1 MEDIQSKFNGD
12 IIKNNSTVG
21 YQKGKLLG
29 KGGFSKCYKCLDLKD
44 QKIYAMKELEKKDIS
59 RNEIDIHKS
68 LEHNNIVSYKD
79 SIIDNDT
86 VYIIMEF
93 CENKDLASF
102 IGENKKRKNLKE
114 IEVQYFILQIIHAI
128 KYMHKKY
135 IVHRDL
141 KPGNIFLNQ
150 NLEVKI
156 GDFGLAKK
164 FAYIGEK
171 IKDHCGTLQ
180 YMAPEV
186 VDKKSESSYE
196 VDIWAIGVIL
206 YYLIIGKL
214 PFKSSNQ
221 EETEEKI
228 KKVDY
233 TYPKDAII
241 SDAAKDLISQILV
254 KDPIKRPS
262 LRQILMH
269 DFFKLGRAI
278 PKLIPISFKD
288 KEPSIEYIRN
298 FMVDAD
304 KNGIVNKK
312 VTTTDL
318 KTQFPENKIVDNKEV
333 NYDIYLK
340 NCIFKYIGKYG
351 ISYRLNN
358 GNFGVSFRDFSNII
372 LIPGI
377 NKYYYFPTGYSNNT
391 NNTNNRII
399 GYLKDKDKILGNHDL
414 EKKLKLLESFM
425 KIGTINNSS
434 ISQNNPNIFQKE
446 EDYNEINEENPTYV
460 KKYYKFDNISILLS
474 LSNKNIQIYF
484 FNGESILFSKKNDEA
499 KFFSINKNEL
509 NCQVYPI
516 NTINENQNISI
527 MKKLQ
532 YTKTLIEKVMYEDE
546 RRRLKI

>member
-12 IIKNNSTVG
+12 IIKNDSTDIE
-21 YQKGKLLG
+21 YQKGQLLG
-29 KGGFSKCYKCLDLKD
+29 KGGFSYCYKCLDLKE
-44 QKIYAMKELEKKDIS
+44 QKIYVMKQLENNDIS
-59 RNEIDIHKS
+59 RNEIEIHKS
-68 LEHNNIVSYKD
+68 LKHNNIVSYKD
-79 SIIDNDT
+79 SIIDNNT
-86 VYIIMEF
+86 VYIIVEF

-102 IGENKKRKNLKE
+102 FGENKKRKNLKE
-114 IEVQYFILQIIHAI
+114 IEVQYFILQIIHAL
-128 KYMHKKY
+128 KYLHKRR

-141 KPGNIFLNQ
+141 KPGNIFLNK

-156 GDFGLAKK
+156 GDFGLAKQ
-164 FAYIGEK
+164 FAYMGEK
-171 IKDHCGTLQ
+171 IKHQGGTLQ

-186 VDKKSESSYE
+186 VENSESSFE
-196 VDIWAIGVIL
+196 VDIWAIGVIM
-206 YYLIIGKL
+206 YYLILGKL
-214 PFKSSNQ
+214 PFRGSNQ
-221 EETEEKI
+221 EETKEKI

-233 TYPKDAII
+233 TYQKDAII
-241 SDAAKDLISQILV
+241 SEAAKDLISQILV

-312 VTTTDL
+312 ITTTNL
-318 KTQFPENKIVDNKEV
+318 KIQFPENKIVDNKEV

-391 NNTNNRII
+391 NNRII

-425 KIGTINNSS
+425 KIGTIDNSS

-446 EDYNEINEENPTYV
+446 DDYNENNEENPTYV

-532 YTKTLIEKVMYEDE
+532 YTKSLIEKVMYEDE

>member
-12 IIKNNSTVG
+12 IIKNDSTDIE
-21 YQKGKLLG
+21 YQKGQLLG
-29 KGGFSKCYKCLDLKD
+29 KGGFSYCYKCLDLKE
-44 QKIYAMKELEKKDIS
+44 QKIYVMKQLENNDIS
-59 RNEIDIHKS
+59 RNEIEIHKS
-68 LEHNNIVSYKD
+68 LKHNNIVSYKD

-86 VYIIMEF
+86 VYIIVEF

-102 IGENKKRKNLKE
+102 FGENKKRKNLKE
-114 IEVQYFILQIIHAI
+114 IEVQYFILQIIHAL
-128 KYMHKKY
+128 KYLHKRR

-141 KPGNIFLNQ
+141 KPGNIFLNK

-156 GDFGLAKK
+156 GDFGLAKQ
-164 FAYIGEK
+164 FAYMGEK
-171 IKDHCGTLQ
+171 IKHQGGTLQ

-186 VDKKSESSYE
+186 VENSESSFE
-196 VDIWAIGVIL
+196 VDIWAIGVIM

-214 PFKSSNQ
+214 PFRGSNQ
-221 EETEEKI
+221 EETKEKI

-233 TYPKDAII
+233 TYQKDAII
-241 SDAAKDLISQILV
+241 SEAAKDLISQILV

-312 VTTTDL
+312 ITTTNL
-318 KTQFPENKIVDNKEV
+318 KIQFPENKIVDNKEV

-391 NNTNNRII
+391 NNRII

-425 KIGTINNSS
+425 KIGTIDNSS

-446 EDYNEINEENPTYV
+446 EDYNENNEENPTYV

-532 YTKTLIEKVMYEDE
+532 YTKSLIEKVMYEDE

>member
-12 IIKNNSTVG
+12 IIKNDSTDIE
-21 YQKGKLLG
+21 YQKGQLLG
-29 KGGFSKCYKCLDLKD
+29 KGGFSYCYKCLDLKE
-44 QKIYAMKELEKKDIS
+44 QKIYVMKQLEYNDIS
-59 RNEIDIHKS
+59 RNEIEIHKS
-68 LEHNNIVSYKD
+68 LKHNNIVSYKD

-86 VYIIMEF
+86 VYIIVEF

-102 IGENKKRKNLKE
+102 FGENKKRKNLKE
-114 IEVQYFILQIIHAI
+114 IEVQYFILQIIHAL
-128 KYMHKKY
+128 KYLHKRR

-141 KPGNIFLNQ
+141 KPGNIFLNK

-156 GDFGLAKK
+156 GDFGLAKQ
-164 FAYIGEK
+164 FAYMGEK
-171 IKDHCGTLQ
+171 IKHQGGTLQ

-186 VDKKSESSYE
+186 VENSESSFE
-196 VDIWAIGVIL
+196 VDIWAIGVIM

-214 PFKSSNQ
+214 PFRGSNQ
-221 EETEEKI
+221 EETKEKI

-233 TYPKDAII
+233 TYQKDAII
-241 SDAAKDLISQILV
+241 SEAAKDLISQILV

-312 VTTTDL
+312 ITTTNL
-318 KTQFPENKIVDNKEV
+318 KIQFPENKIVDNKEV

-391 NNTNNRII
+391 NNRII

-425 KIGTINNSS
+425 KIGTIDNSS

-446 EDYNEINEENPTYV
+446 DDYNENNEENPTYV

-532 YTKTLIEKVMYEDE
+532 YTKSLIEKVMYEDE

>member
-12 IIKNNSTVG
+12 IIKNDSTGIV
-21 YQKGKLLG
+21 YQKGQLLG
-29 KGGFSKCYKCLDLKD
+29 KGGFSYCYKCLDLKE
-44 QKIYAMKELEKKDIS
+44 QKIYALKELKNEDVS
-59 RNEIDIHKS
+59 RNEIEIHKS
-68 LEHNNIVSYKD
+68 LKHNNIVSYKD

-86 VYIIMEF
+86 VYIIVEF

-102 IGENKKRKNLKE
+102 FGENKKRKNLKE
-114 IEVQYFILQIIHAI
+114 IEVQYFILQIIHAL
-128 KYMHKKY
+128 KYLHKRR

-141 KPGNIFLNQ
+141 KPGNIFLNK

-156 GDFGLAKK
+156 GDFGLAKQ
-164 FAYIGEK
+164 FAYMGEK
-171 IKDHCGTLQ
+171 IKHQGGTLQ

-186 VDKKSESSYE
+186 VENSESSFE
-196 VDIWAIGVIL
+196 VDIWAIGVIM

-214 PFKSSNQ
+214 PFRGSNQ
-221 EETEEKI
+221 EETKEKI

-233 TYPKDAII
+233 TYKKDAII
-241 SDAAKDLISQILV
+241 SEAAKDLISQILV

-304 KNGIVNKK
+304 KNGIVNKEI
-312 VTTTDL
+312 TTTDL
-318 KTQFPENKIVDNKEV
+318 KNQFPENKIVDNKEV

-391 NNTNNRII
+391 NNRII

-425 KIGTINNSS
+425 KIGTIDNSS
-434 ISQNNPNIFQKE
+434 ISQNKPNIFQKE
-446 EDYNEINEENPTYV
+446 EDYNENNEENPTYV

-532 YTKTLIEKVMYEDE
+532 YTKSLIEKVMYEDE

>member
-12 IIKNNSTVG
+12 IIKNDSTDIE
-21 YQKGKLLG
+21 YQKGQLLG
-29 KGGFSKCYKCLDLKD
+29 KGGFSYCYKCLDLKE
-44 QKIYAMKELEKKDIS
+44 QKIYVMKQLENNDIS
-59 RNEIDIHKS
+59 RNEIEIHKS
-68 LEHNNIVSYKD
+68 LKHNNIVSYKD

-114 IEVQYFILQIIHAI
+114 IEVQYFILQIIHAL
-128 KYMHKKY
+128 KYLHKRR

-141 KPGNIFLNQ
+141 KPGNIFLNK

-156 GDFGLAKK
+156 GDFGLAKQ
-164 FAYIGEK
+164 FAYMGEK
-171 IKDHCGTLQ
+171 IKHQGGTLQ

-186 VDKKSESSYE
+186 VENSEYSFE
-196 VDIWAIGVIL
+196 VDIWAIGVIM

-214 PFKSSNQ
+214 PFRGSNQ
-221 EETEEKI
+221 EETKEKI

-233 TYPKDAII
+233 TYQKDAII
-241 SDAAKDLISQILV
+241 SEAAKNLISQILV

-304 KNGIVNKK
+304 KNGIVNKEI
-312 VTTTDL
+312 TTKDL
-318 KTQFPENKIVDNKEV
+318 KNQFPENKIVDNKEV

-391 NNTNNRII
+391 NNRII

-425 KIGTINNSS
+425 KIGTIDNSS

-446 EDYNEINEENPTYV
+446 EDYNENNEENPTYV

-532 YTKTLIEKVMYEDE
+532 YTKSLIEKVMYEDE

>member
-12 IIKNNSTVG
+12 IIKNDSTDIE
-21 YQKGKLLG
+21 YQKGQLLG
-29 KGGFSKCYKCLDLKD
+29 KGGFSYCYKCLDLKE
-44 QKIYAMKELEKKDIS
+44 QKIYVMKQLEYNDIS
-59 RNEIDIHKS
+59 RNEIEIHKS
-68 LEHNNIVSYKD
+68 LKHNNIVSYKD
-79 SIIDNDT
+79 SIIDNKT
-86 VYIIMEF
+86 VYIIVEF

-102 IGENKKRKNLKE
+102 FGENKKRKNLKE
-114 IEVQYFILQIIHAI
+114 IEVQYFILQIIHAL
-128 KYMHKKY
+128 KYLHKRR

-141 KPGNIFLNQ
+141 KPGNIFLNK

-156 GDFGLAKK
+156 GDFGLAKQ
-164 FAYIGEK
+164 FAYMGEK
-171 IKDHCGTLQ
+171 IKHQGGTLQ

-186 VDKKSESSYE
+186 VENSESSFE
-196 VDIWAIGVIL
+196 VDIWAIGVIM

-214 PFKSSNQ
+214 PFKGSNQ
-221 EETEEKI
+221 EETKEKI

-233 TYPKDAII
+233 TYQKDAII
-241 SDAAKDLISQILV
+241 SEAAKDLISQILV

-312 VTTTDL
+312 ITTTNL
-318 KTQFPENKIVDNKEV
+318 KIQFPENKIVDNKEV

-391 NNTNNRII
+391 NNRII

-425 KIGTINNSS
+425 KIGTIDNSS
-434 ISQNNPNIFQKE
+434 ISHNNPNIFQKE
-446 EDYNEINEENPTYV
+446 EDYNENNEENPTYV

-532 YTKTLIEKVMYEDE
+532 YTKSLIEKVMYEDE

>member
-12 IIKNNSTVG
+12 IIKNDSTDIE
-21 YQKGKLLG
+21 YQKGQLLG
-29 KGGFSKCYKCLDLKD
+29 KGGFSYCYKCLDLKE
-44 QKIYAMKELEKKDIS
+44 QKIYVMKQLENNDIS
-59 RNEIDIHKS
+59 RNEIEIHKS
-68 LEHNNIVSYKD
+68 LKHNNIVLYKD
-79 SIIDNDT
+79 SIIDNNT
-86 VYIIMEF
+86 VYIIVEF

-102 IGENKKRKNLKE
+102 FGENKKRKNLKE
-114 IEVQYFILQIIHAI
+114 IEVQYFILQIIHAL
-128 KYMHKKY
+128 KYLHKRR

-141 KPGNIFLNQ
+141 KPGNIFLNK

-156 GDFGLAKK
+156 GDFGLAKQ
-164 FAYIGEK
+164 FAYMGEK
-171 IKDHCGTLQ
+171 IKHQGGTLQ

-186 VDKKSESSYE
+186 VENSESSFE
-196 VDIWAIGVIL
+196 VDIWAIGVIM

-214 PFKSSNQ
+214 PFRGSNQ
-221 EETEEKI
+221 EETKEKI

-233 TYPKDAII
+233 TYQKDAII
-241 SDAAKDLISQILV
+241 SEAAKDLISQILV

-312 VTTTDL
+312 ITTTNL
-318 KTQFPENKIVDNKEV
+318 KIQFPENKIVDNKEV

-391 NNTNNRII
+391 NNRII

-425 KIGTINNSS
+425 KIGTIDNSS

-446 EDYNEINEENPTYV
+446 EDYNENNEENPTYV

-532 YTKTLIEKVMYEDE
+532 YTKSLIEKVMYEDE

>member
-12 IIKNNSTVG
+12 IIKNDSTDIE
-21 YQKGKLLG
+21 YQKGQLLG
-29 KGGFSKCYKCLDLKD
+29 KGGFSYCYKCLDLKE
-44 QKIYAMKELEKKDIS
+44 QKIYVMKQLEYNDIS
-59 RNEIDIHKS
+59 RNEIEIHKS
-68 LEHNNIVSYKD
+68 LKHNNIVSYKD
-79 SIIDNDT
+79 SIIDNKT
-86 VYIIMEF
+86 VYIIVEF

-102 IGENKKRKNLKE
+102 FGENKKRKNLKE
-114 IEVQYFILQIIHAI
+114 IEVQYFILQIIHAL
-128 KYMHKKY
+128 KYLHKRR

-141 KPGNIFLNQ
+141 KPGNIFLNK

-156 GDFGLAKK
+156 GDFGLAKQ
-164 FAYIGEK
+164 FAYMGEK
-171 IKDHCGTLQ
+171 IKHQGGTLQ

-186 VDKKSESSYE
+186 VENSESSFE
-196 VDIWAIGVIL
+196 VDIWAIGVIM
-206 YYLIIGKL
+206 YYLILGKL
-214 PFKSSNQ
+214 PFRGSNQ
-221 EETEEKI
+221 EETKEKI

-233 TYPKDAII
+233 TYQKDAII
-241 SDAAKDLISQILV
+241 SEAAKDLISQILV

-318 KTQFPENKIVDNKEV
+318 KNQFPENKIVDNKEV

-391 NNTNNRII
+391 NNRII

-446 EDYNEINEENPTYV
+446 EDYNENNENNPIYV

-532 YTKTLIEKVMYEDE
+532 YTKSLIEKVMYEDE

>member
-12 IIKNNSTVG
+12 IIKNDSTDIE
-21 YQKGKLLG
+21 YQKGQLLG
-29 KGGFSKCYKCLDLKD
+29 KGGFSYCYKCLDLKE
-44 QKIYAMKELEKKDIS
+44 QKIYVMKQLEYNDIS
-59 RNEIDIHKS
+59 RNEIEIHKS
-68 LEHNNIVSYKD
+68 LKHNNIVSYKD
-79 SIIDNDT
+79 SIIDNNT
-86 VYIIMEF
+86 VYIIVEF

-102 IGENKKRKNLKE
+102 FGENKKRKNLKE
-114 IEVQYFILQIIHAI
+114 IEVQYFILQIIHAL
-128 KYMHKKY
+128 KYLHKRR

-141 KPGNIFLNQ
+141 KPGNIFLNK

-156 GDFGLAKK
+156 GDFGLAKQ
-164 FAYIGEK
+164 FAYMGEK
-171 IKDHCGTLQ
+171 IKHQGGTLQ

-186 VDKKSESSYE
+186 VENSESSFE
-196 VDIWAIGVIL
+196 VDIWAIGVIM
-206 YYLIIGKL
+206 YYLILGKL
-214 PFKSSNQ
+214 PFRGSNQ
-221 EETEEKI
+221 EETKEKI

-233 TYPKDAII
+233 TYQKDAII
-241 SDAAKDLISQILV
+241 SEAAKNLISQILV

-318 KTQFPENKIVDNKEV
+318 KNQFPENKIVDNKEV

-377 NKYYYFPTGYSNNT
+377 NKYYYFPTGYS

-532 YTKTLIEKVMYEDE
+532 YTKSLIEKVMYEDE

>member
-12 IIKNNSTVG
+12 IIKNDSTDIE
-21 YQKGKLLG
+21 YQKGQLLG
-29 KGGFSKCYKCLDLKD
+29 KGGFSYCYKCLDLKE
-44 QKIYAMKELEKKDIS
+44 QKIYVMKQLENNDIS
-59 RNEIDIHKS
+59 RNEIEIHKS
-68 LEHNNIVSYKD
+68 LKHNNIVSYKD
-79 SIIDNDT
+79 SIIDNNT
-86 VYIIMEF
+86 VYIIVEF

-102 IGENKKRKNLKE
+102 FGENKKRKNLKE
-114 IEVQYFILQIIHAI
+114 IEVQYFILQIIHAL
-128 KYMHKKY
+128 KYLHKRR

-141 KPGNIFLNQ
+141 KPGNIFLNK

-156 GDFGLAKK
+156 GDFGLAKQ
-164 FAYIGEK
+164 FAYMGEK
-171 IKDHCGTLQ
+171 IKHQGGTLQ

-186 VDKKSESSYE
+186 VENSESSFE
-196 VDIWAIGVIL
+196 VDIWAIGVIM
-206 YYLIIGKL
+206 YYLILGKL
-214 PFKSSNQ
+214 PFRGSNQ
-221 EETEEKI
+221 EETKEKI

-233 TYPKDAII
+233 TYQKDAII
-241 SDAAKDLISQILV
+241 SEAAKDLISQILV

-312 VTTTDL
+312 ITTTNL
-318 KTQFPENKIVDNKEV
+318 KIQFPENKIVDNKEV

-391 NNTNNRII
+391 NNRII

-425 KIGTINNSS
+425 KIGTIDNSS
-434 ISQNNPNIFQKE
+434 ISHNNPNIFQKE
-446 EDYNEINEENPTYV
+446 EDYNENNEENPTYV

-532 YTKTLIEKVMYEDE
+532 YTKSLIEKVMYEDE

>member
-12 IIKNNSTVG
+12 IIKNDSAGIV
-21 YQKGKLLG
+21 YQKGQLLG
-29 KGGFSKCYKCLDLKD
+29 KGGFSYCYKCLDLKE
-44 QKIYAMKELEKKDIS
+44 QKIYVMKQLEYNDIS
-59 RNEIDIHKS
+59 RNEIEIHKS
-68 LEHNNIVSYKD
+68 LKHNNIVSYKD
-79 SIIDNDT
+79 SIIDNNT
-86 VYIIMEF
+86 VYIIVEF

-102 IGENKKRKNLKE
+102 FGENKKRKNLKE
-114 IEVQYFILQIIHAI
+114 IEVQYFILQIIHAL
-128 KYMHKKY
+128 KYLHKRR

-141 KPGNIFLNQ
+141 KPGNIFLNK

-156 GDFGLAKK
+156 GDFGLAKQ
-164 FAYIGEK
+164 FAYMGEK
-171 IKDHCGTLQ
+171 IKHQGGTLQ

-186 VDKKSESSYE
+186 VENSESSFE
-196 VDIWAIGVIL
+196 VDIWAIGVIM
-206 YYLIIGKL
+206 YYLILGKL
-214 PFKSSNQ
+214 PFRGSNQ
-221 EETEEKI
+221 EETKEKI

-233 TYPKDAII
+233 TYQKDAII
-241 SDAAKDLISQILV
+241 SEAAKDLISQILV

-391 NNTNNRII
+391 NNRII
-399 GYLKDKDKILGNHDL
+399 GYLKDKDKIIGNHDL

-425 KIGTINNSS
+425 KIGTIDNSS
-434 ISQNNPNIFQKE
+434 ISHNNPNIFQKE
-446 EDYNEINEENPTYV
+446 EDYNENNEENPTYV

-532 YTKTLIEKVMYEDE
+532 YTKSLIEKVMYEDE

>member
-1 MEDIQSKFNGD
+1 MKNED
-12 IIKNNSTVG
+12 V
-21 YQKGKLLG
+21 
-29 KGGFSKCYKCLDLKD
+29 
-44 QKIYAMKELEKKDIS
+44 S
-59 RNEIDIHKS
+59 RNEIEIHKS
-68 LEHNNIVSYKD
+68 LKHNNIVSYKD
-79 SIIDNDT
+79 SIIDNNT
-86 VYIIMEF
+86 VYIIVEF

-102 IGENKKRKNLKE
+102 FGENKKRKNLKE
-114 IEVQYFILQIIHAI
+114 IEVQYFILQIIHAL
-128 KYMHKKY
+128 KYLHKRR

-141 KPGNIFLNQ
+141 KPGNIFLNK

-156 GDFGLAKK
+156 GDFGLAKQ
-164 FAYIGEK
+164 FAYMGEK
-171 IKDHCGTLQ
+171 IKHQGGTLQ

-186 VDKKSESSYE
+186 VENSESSFE
-196 VDIWAIGVIL
+196 VDIWAIGVIM
-206 YYLIIGKL
+206 YYLILGKL
-214 PFKSSNQ
+214 PFRGSNQ
-221 EETEEKI
+221 EETKEKI

-233 TYPKDAII
+233 TYQKDAII
-241 SDAAKDLISQILV
+241 SEAAKDLISQILV

-304 KNGIVNKK
+304 KNGIVNKEI
-312 VTTTDL
+312 TTKDL
-318 KTQFPENKIVDNKEV
+318 KNLFPENKIVDNKEV

-391 NNTNNRII
+391 NNRII

-425 KIGTINNSS
+425 KIGTIDNSS

-446 EDYNEINEENPTYV
+446 DDYNENNEENPTYV

-532 YTKTLIEKVMYEDE
+532 YTKSLIEKVMYEDE

>member
-12 IIKNNSTVG
+12 IIKNDSTDIE
-21 YQKGKLLG
+21 YQKGQLLG
-29 KGGFSKCYKCLDLKD
+29 KGGFSYCYKCLDLKE
-44 QKIYAMKELEKKDIS
+44 QKIYVMKQLENNDIS
-59 RNEIDIHKS
+59 RNEIEIHKS
-68 LEHNNIVSYKD
+68 LKHNNIVSYKD

-86 VYIIMEF
+86 VYIIVEF

-102 IGENKKRKNLKE
+102 FGENKKRKNLKE
-114 IEVQYFILQIIHAI
+114 IEVQYFILQIIHAL
-128 KYMHKKY
+128 KYLHKRR

-141 KPGNIFLNQ
+141 KPGNIFLNK

-156 GDFGLAKK
+156 GDFGLAKQ
-164 FAYIGEK
+164 FAYMGEK
-171 IKDHCGTLQ
+171 IKHQGGTLQ

-186 VDKKSESSYE
+186 VENSEYSFE
-196 VDIWAIGVIL
+196 VDIWAIGVIM

-214 PFKSSNQ
+214 PFRGSNQ
-221 EETEEKI
+221 EETKEKI

-233 TYPKDAII
+233 TYQKDAII
-241 SDAAKDLISQILV
+241 SEAAKDLISQILV

-391 NNTNNRII
+391 NNRII

-425 KIGTINNSS
+425 KIGTIDNSS

-446 EDYNEINEENPTYV
+446 EDYNENNEENPTYV

-532 YTKTLIEKVMYEDE
+532 YTKSLIEKVMYEDE

>member
-12 IIKNNSTVG
+12 IIKNDSTDIE
-21 YQKGKLLG
+21 YQKGQLLG
-29 KGGFSKCYKCLDLKD
+29 KGGFSYCYKCLDLKE
-44 QKIYAMKELEKKDIS
+44 QKIYVMKQLENNDIS
-59 RNEIDIHKS
+59 RNEIEIHKS
-68 LEHNNIVSYKD
+68 LKHNNIVSYKD
-79 SIIDNDT
+79 SIIDNNT
-86 VYIIMEF
+86 VYIIVEF

-102 IGENKKRKNLKE
+102 FGENKKRKNLKE
-114 IEVQYFILQIIHAI
+114 IEVQYFILQIIHAL
-128 KYMHKKY
+128 KYLHKRR

-141 KPGNIFLNQ
+141 KPGNIFLNK

-156 GDFGLAKK
+156 GDFGLAKQ
-164 FAYIGEK
+164 FAYMGEK
-171 IKDHCGTLQ
+171 IKHQGGTLQ

-186 VDKKSESSYE
+186 VENSESSFE
-196 VDIWAIGVIL
+196 VDIWAIGVIM
-206 YYLIIGKL
+206 YYLILGKL
-214 PFKSSNQ
+214 PFRGSNQ
-221 EETEEKI
+221 EETKEKI

-233 TYPKDAII
+233 TYQKDAII
-241 SDAAKDLISQILV
+241 SEAAKDLISQILV

-312 VTTTDL
+312 ITTTNL
-318 KTQFPENKIVDNKEV
+318 KIQFPENKIVDNKEV

-391 NNTNNRII
+391 NNRII

-425 KIGTINNSS
+425 KIGTIDNSS

-446 EDYNEINEENPTYV
+446 EDYNENNEQNPTYV

-532 YTKTLIEKVMYEDE
+532 YTKSLIEKVMYEDE

>member
-12 IIKNNSTVG
+12 IIKNDSTDIE
-21 YQKGKLLG
+21 YQKGQLLG
-29 KGGFSKCYKCLDLKD
+29 KGGFSYCYKCLDLKE
-44 QKIYAMKELEKKDIS
+44 QKIYVMKQLEYNDIS
-59 RNEIDIHKS
+59 RNEIEIHKS
-68 LEHNNIVSYKD
+68 LKHNNIVSYKD
-79 SIIDNDT
+79 SIIDNNT
-86 VYIIMEF
+86 VYIIVEF

-102 IGENKKRKNLKE
+102 FGENKKRKNLKE
-114 IEVQYFILQIIHAI
+114 IEVQYFILQIIHAL
-128 KYMHKKY
+128 KYLHKRR

-141 KPGNIFLNQ
+141 KPGNIFLNK

-156 GDFGLAKK
+156 GDFGLAKQ
-164 FAYIGEK
+164 FAYMGEK
-171 IKDHCGTLQ
+171 IKHQGGTLQ

-186 VDKKSESSYE
+186 VENSESSFE
-196 VDIWAIGVIL
+196 VDIWAIGVIM
-206 YYLIIGKL
+206 YYLILGKL
-214 PFKSSNQ
+214 PFRGSNQ
-221 EETEEKI
+221 EETKEKI

-233 TYPKDAII
+233 TYQKDAII
-241 SDAAKDLISQILV
+241 SEAAKDLISQILV

-312 VTTTDL
+312 ITTTNL
-318 KTQFPENKIVDNKEV
+318 KIQFPENKIVDNKEV

-391 NNTNNRII
+391 NNRII

-425 KIGTINNSS
+425 KIGTIDNSS

-446 EDYNEINEENPTYV
+446 EDYNENNEENPTYV

-532 YTKTLIEKVMYEDE
+532 YTKSLIEKVMYEDE

>member
-12 IIKNNSTVG
+12 IIKNDSTDIE
-21 YQKGKLLG
+21 YQKGQLLG
-29 KGGFSKCYKCLDLKD
+29 KGGFSYCYKCLDLKE
-44 QKIYAMKELEKKDIS
+44 QKIYVMKQLEYNDIS
-59 RNEIDIHKS
+59 RNEIEIHKS
-68 LEHNNIVSYKD
+68 LKHNNIVSYKD

-86 VYIIMEF
+86 VYIIVEF

-102 IGENKKRKNLKE
+102 FGENKKRKNLKE
-114 IEVQYFILQIIHAI
+114 IEVQYFILQIIHAL
-128 KYMHKKY
+128 KYLHKRR

-141 KPGNIFLNQ
+141 KPGNIFLNK

-156 GDFGLAKK
+156 GDFGLAKQ
-164 FAYIGEK
+164 FAYMGEK
-171 IKDHCGTLQ
+171 IKHQGGTLQ

-186 VDKKSESSYE
+186 VENSESSFE
-196 VDIWAIGVIL
+196 VDIWAIGVIM

-214 PFKSSNQ
+214 PFRGSNQ
-221 EETEEKI
+221 EETKEKI

-233 TYPKDAII
+233 TYQKDAII
-241 SDAAKDLISQILV
+241 SEAAKDLISQILV

-312 VTTTDL
+312 ITTTNL
-318 KTQFPENKIVDNKEV
+318 KIQFPENKIVDNKEV

-391 NNTNNRII
+391 NNRII

-425 KIGTINNSS
+425 KIGTIDNSS
-434 ISQNNPNIFQKE
+434 ISQNNPNTFQKE
-446 EDYNEINEENPTYV
+446 EDYNENNEENPTYV

-532 YTKTLIEKVMYEDE
+532 YTKSLIEKVMYEDE

>member
-12 IIKNNSTVG
+12 IIKNDSTDIE
-21 YQKGKLLG
+21 YQKGQLLG
-29 KGGFSKCYKCLDLKD
+29 KGGFSYCYKCLDLKE
-44 QKIYAMKELEKKDIS
+44 QKIYVMKQLEYNDIS
-59 RNEIDIHKS
+59 RNEIEIHKS
-68 LEHNNIVSYKD
+68 LKHNNIVSYKD
-79 SIIDNDT
+79 SIIDNKT
-86 VYIIMEF
+86 VYIIVEF

-102 IGENKKRKNLKE
+102 FGENKKRKNLKE
-114 IEVQYFILQIIHAI
+114 IEVQYFILQIIHAL
-128 KYMHKKY
+128 KYLHKRR

-141 KPGNIFLNQ
+141 KPGNIFLNK

-156 GDFGLAKK
+156 GDFGLAKQ
-164 FAYIGEK
+164 FAYMGEK
-171 IKDHCGTLQ
+171 IKHQGGTLQ

-186 VDKKSESSYE
+186 VENSESSFE
-196 VDIWAIGVIL
+196 VDIWAIGVIM
-206 YYLIIGKL
+206 YYLILGKL
-214 PFKSSNQ
+214 PFRGSNQ
-221 EETEEKI
+221 EETKEKI

-233 TYPKDAII
+233 TYQKDAII
-241 SDAAKDLISQILV
+241 SEAAKDLISQILV

-391 NNTNNRII
+391 NNRII

-425 KIGTINNSS
+425 KIGTIDNSS

-446 EDYNEINEENPTYV
+446 DDYNENNEENPTYV

-532 YTKTLIEKVMYEDE
+532 YTKSLIEKVMYEDE

>member
-12 IIKNNSTVG
+12 TIKNDSTGIV
-21 YQKGKLLG
+21 YQKGQLLG
-29 KGGFSKCYKCLDLKD
+29 KGGFSYCYKCLDLKE
-44 QKIYAMKELEKKDIS
+44 QKIYALKELKNEDVS
-59 RNEIDIHKS
+59 RNEIEIHKS
-68 LEHNNIVSYKD
+68 LKHNNIVSYKD

-86 VYIIMEF
+86 VYIIVEF

-102 IGENKKRKNLKE
+102 FGENKKRKNLKE
-114 IEVQYFILQIIHAI
+114 IEVQYFILQIIHAL
-128 KYMHKKY
+128 KYLHKRR

-141 KPGNIFLNQ
+141 KPGNIFLNK

-156 GDFGLAKK
+156 GDFGLAKQ
-164 FAYIGEK
+164 FAYMGEK
-171 IKDHCGTLQ
+171 IKHQGGTLQ

-186 VDKKSESSYE
+186 VENSESSFE
-196 VDIWAIGVIL
+196 VDIWAIGVIM

-214 PFKSSNQ
+214 PFRGSNQ
-221 EETEEKI
+221 EETKEKI

-233 TYPKDAII
+233 TYQKDAII
-241 SDAAKDLISQILV
+241 SEAAKDLISQILV

-304 KNGIVNKK
+304 KNGIVNKEI
-312 VTTTDL
+312 TTKDL
-318 KTQFPENKIVDNKEV
+318 KNLFPENKIVDNKEV

-391 NNTNNRII
+391 NNRII

-425 KIGTINNSS
+425 KIGTIDNSS

-446 EDYNEINEENPTYV
+446 DDYNENNEENPTYV

-532 YTKTLIEKVMYEDE
+532 YTKSLIEKVMYEDE

>member
-12 IIKNNSTVG
+12 IIKNDSTDIE
-21 YQKGKLLG
+21 YQKGQLLG
-29 KGGFSKCYKCLDLKD
+29 KGGFSYCYKCLDLKE
-44 QKIYAMKELEKKDIS
+44 QKIYVMKQLEYNDIS
-59 RNEIDIHKS
+59 RNEIEIHKS
-68 LEHNNIVSYKD
+68 LKHNNIVSYKD
-79 SIIDNDT
+79 SIIDNNT
-86 VYIIMEF
+86 VYIIVEF

-102 IGENKKRKNLKE
+102 FGENKKRKNLKE
-114 IEVQYFILQIIHAI
+114 IEVQYFILQIIHAL
-128 KYMHKKY
+128 KYLHKRR

-141 KPGNIFLNQ
+141 KPGNIFLNK

-156 GDFGLAKK
+156 GDFGLAKQ
-164 FAYIGEK
+164 FAYMGEK
-171 IKDHCGTLQ
+171 IKHQGGTLQ

-186 VDKKSESSYE
+186 VENSESSFE
-196 VDIWAIGVIL
+196 VDIWAIGVIM

-214 PFKSSNQ
+214 PFRGSNQ
-221 EETEEKI
+221 EETKEKI

-233 TYPKDAII
+233 TYQKDAII
-241 SDAAKDLISQILV
+241 SEAAKDLISQILV

-312 VTTTDL
+312 ITTTNL
-318 KTQFPENKIVDNKEV
+318 KIQFPENKIVDNKEV

-391 NNTNNRII
+391 NNRII
-399 GYLKDKDKILGNHDL
+399 GYLKDKDKIIGNHDL

-425 KIGTINNSS
+425 KIGTIDNSS
-434 ISQNNPNIFQKE
+434 ISHNNPNIFQKE
-446 EDYNEINEENPTYV
+446 EDYNENNEENPTYV

-532 YTKTLIEKVMYEDE
+532 YTKSLIEKVMYEDE

>member
-304 KNGIVNKK
+304 KNGIVNKEI
-312 VTTTDL
+312 TTKDL
-318 KTQFPENKIVDNKEV
+318 KNQFPENKIVDNKEV
-333 NYDIYLK
+333 NNDIYLK

>member
-1 MEDIQSKFNGD
+1 M
-12 IIKNNSTVG
+12 
-21 YQKGKLLG
+21 
-29 KGGFSKCYKCLDLKD
+29 
-44 QKIYAMKELEKKDIS
+44 
-59 RNEIDIHKS
+59 
-68 LEHNNIVSYKD
+68 
-79 SIIDNDT
+79 
-86 VYIIMEF
+86 
-93 CENKDLASF
+93 
-102 IGENKKRKNLKE
+102 
-114 IEVQYFILQIIHAI
+114 
-128 KYMHKKY
+128 
-135 IVHRDL
+135 
-141 KPGNIFLNQ
+141 
-150 NLEVKI
+150 
-156 GDFGLAKK
+156 
-164 FAYIGEK
+164 
-171 IKDHCGTLQ
+171 
-180 YMAPEV
+180 
-186 VDKKSESSYE
+186 
-196 VDIWAIGVIL
+196 

-214 PFKSSNQ
+214 PFRGSNQ
-221 EETEEKI
+221 EETKEKI

-233 TYPKDAII
+233 TYQKDAII
-241 SDAAKDLISQILV
+241 SEAAKNLISQILV

-262 LRQILMH
+262 LRQMLMH

-318 KTQFPENKIVDNKEV
+318 KNQFPENKIVDNKEV

-391 NNTNNRII
+391 NNRII

-425 KIGTINNSS
+425 KIGTIDNSS

-446 EDYNEINEENPTYV
+446 EDYNENNEENPTYV

-532 YTKTLIEKVMYEDE
+532 YTKSLIEKVMYEDE

>member
-12 IIKNNSTVG
+12 IIKNDSTDIE
-21 YQKGKLLG
+21 YQKGQLLG
-29 KGGFSKCYKCLDLKD
+29 KGGFSYCYKCLDLKE
-44 QKIYAMKELEKKDIS
+44 QKIYVMKQLENNDIS
-59 RNEIDIHKS
+59 RNEIEIHKS
-68 LEHNNIVSYKD
+68 LKHNNIVSYKD
-79 SIIDNDT
+79 SIIDNKT
-86 VYIIMEF
+86 VYIIVEF

-102 IGENKKRKNLKE
+102 FGENKKRKNLKE
-114 IEVQYFILQIIHAI
+114 IEVQYFILQIIHAL
-128 KYMHKKY
+128 KYLHKRR

-141 KPGNIFLNQ
+141 KPGNIFLNK

-156 GDFGLAKK
+156 GDFGLAKQ
-164 FAYIGEK
+164 FAYMGEK
-171 IKDHCGTLQ
+171 IKHQGGTLQ

-186 VDKKSESSYE
+186 VENSEYSFE
-196 VDIWAIGVIL
+196 VDIWAIGVIM
-206 YYLIIGKL
+206 YYLILGKL
-214 PFKSSNQ
+214 PFRGSNQ
-221 EETEEKI
+221 EETKEKI

-233 TYPKDAII
+233 TYQKDAII
-241 SDAAKDLISQILV
+241 SEAAKDLISQILV

-312 VTTTDL
+312 ITTTDL
-318 KTQFPENKIVDNKEV
+318 KNQFPENKIVDNKEV

-391 NNTNNRII
+391 NNRII

-425 KIGTINNSS
+425 KIGTIDNSS

-446 EDYNEINEENPTYV
+446 EDYNENNEENPTYV

-532 YTKTLIEKVMYEDE
+532 YTKSLIEKVMYEDE

>member
-12 IIKNNSTVG
+12 IIKNDSTDIE
-21 YQKGKLLG
+21 YQKGQLLG
-29 KGGFSKCYKCLDLKD
+29 KGGFSYCYKCLDLKE
-44 QKIYAMKELEKKDIS
+44 QKIYVMKQLENNDIS
-59 RNEIDIHKS
+59 RNEIEIHKS
-68 LEHNNIVSYKD
+68 LKHNNIVSYKD
-79 SIIDNDT
+79 SIIDNNT
-86 VYIIMEF
+86 VYIIVEF

-102 IGENKKRKNLKE
+102 FGENKKRKNLKE
-114 IEVQYFILQIIHAI
+114 IEVQYFILQIIHAL
-128 KYMHKKY
+128 KYLHKRR

-141 KPGNIFLNQ
+141 KPGNIFLNK

-156 GDFGLAKK
+156 GDFGLAKQ
-164 FAYIGEK
+164 FAYMGEK
-171 IKDHCGTLQ
+171 IKHQGGTLQ

-186 VDKKSESSYE
+186 VENSESSFE
-196 VDIWAIGVIL
+196 VDIWAIGVIM

-214 PFKSSNQ
+214 PFKGSNQ
-221 EETEEKI
+221 EETKEKI

-233 TYPKDAII
+233 TYQKDAII
-241 SDAAKDLISQILV
+241 SEAAKDLISQILV

-351 ISYRLNN
+351 ISYHLNN

-377 NKYYYFPTGYSNNT
+377 NKYYYFPTGYS

-425 KIGTINNSS
+425 KIGTIDNSS

-446 EDYNEINEENPTYV
+446 DDYNENNEENPTYV

-532 YTKTLIEKVMYEDE
+532 YTKSLIEKVMYEDE

>member
-12 IIKNNSTVG
+12 IIKNDSTDIE
-21 YQKGKLLG
+21 YQKGQLLG
-29 KGGFSKCYKCLDLKD
+29 KGGFSYCYKCLDLKE
-44 QKIYAMKELEKKDIS
+44 QKIYVMKQLEYNDIS
-59 RNEIDIHKS
+59 RNEIEIHKS
-68 LEHNNIVSYKD
+68 LKHNNIVSYKD
-79 SIIDNDT
+79 SIIDNNT
-86 VYIIMEF
+86 VYIIVEF

-102 IGENKKRKNLKE
+102 FGENKKRKNLKE
-114 IEVQYFILQIIHAI
+114 IEVQYFILQIIHAL
-128 KYMHKKY
+128 KYLHKRR

-141 KPGNIFLNQ
+141 KPGNIFLNK

-156 GDFGLAKK
+156 GDFGLAKQ
-164 FAYIGEK
+164 FAYMGEK
-171 IKDHCGTLQ
+171 IKHQGGTLQ

-186 VDKKSESSYE
+186 VENSESSFE
-196 VDIWAIGVIL
+196 VDIWAIGVIM
-206 YYLIIGKL
+206 YYLILGKL
-214 PFKSSNQ
+214 PFRGSNQ
-221 EETEEKI
+221 EETKEKI

-233 TYPKDAII
+233 TYQKDAII
-241 SDAAKDLISQILV
+241 SEAAKDLISQILV

-312 VTTTDL
+312 ITTTNL
-318 KTQFPENKIVDNKEV
+318 KIQFPENKIVDNKEV

-391 NNTNNRII
+391 NNRII

-425 KIGTINNSS
+425 KIGTIDNSSS
-434 ISQNNPNIFQKE
+434 ISQNKPNIFQKE
-446 EDYNEINEENPTYV
+446 EDYNENNEENPTYV

-532 YTKTLIEKVMYEDE
+532 YTKSLIEKVMYEDE